1 MIDNIEQRCYN
12 YIKKGK
18 NMEEYILDLIP
29 NNRFITR
36 LELTLKTNVTDREVR
51 RIISKLKQN
60 HTIISMSSGKGY
72 RKCKY
77 TTEMSKGEIEKELS
91 NVKHCINEIN
101 HKKKIYNMQLR
112 QYIAYLKELEK
123 NL

>member
-1 MIDNIEQRCYN
+1 
-12 YIKKGK
+12 
-18 NMEEYILDLIP
+18 MEEFILNLIP
-29 NNRFITR
+29 NDRYITR
-36 LELTLKTNVTDREVR
+36 LELTLKTNITDREVR
-51 RIISKLKQN
+51 RVISNLKQN

-72 RKCKY
+72 KKCKY
-77 TTEMSKGEIEKELS
+77 STEMTNDETIEEMD

>member
-1 MIDNIEQRCYN
+1 
-12 YIKKGK
+12 
-18 NMEEYILDLIP
+18 MEEYILDLIP

-36 LELTLKTNVTDREVR
+36 LELTNLTSKSDRDIR
-51 RIISKLKQN
+51 RIISNLKQH
-60 HTIISMSSGKGY
+60 HTIISLSTGKGY

-77 TTEMSKGEIEKELS
+77 TTEMSKGEIGSEIDTI
-91 NVKHCINEIN
+91 KHCINEIN

>member
-1 MIDNIEQRCYN
+1 
-12 YIKKGK
+12 
-18 NMEEYILDLIP
+18 MEEYILNLIP

-36 LELTLKTNVTDREVR
+36 LELTNLTNKSDRDIR
-51 RIISKLKQN
+51 RIISNLKQK
-60 HTIISMSSGKGY
+60 HTIISLSTGKGY

-77 TTEMSKGEIEKELS
+77 TTEMSQQEIACEIDTI
-91 NVKHCINEIN
+91 KHCINEIN

-123 NL
+123 NLWKTFLK

>member
-1 MIDNIEQRCYN
+1 
-12 YIKKGK
+12 
-18 NMEEYILDLIP
+18 MEEFILNLIP
-29 NNRFITR
+29 NNRYITR

-51 RIISKLKQN
+51 RTISNLKQK
-60 HTIISMSSGKGY
+60 HTIISLSSGKGY
-72 RKCKY
+72 KKCKY
-77 TTEMSKGEIEKELS
+77 STEMSNAEKLEEMD

-123 NL
+123 SIDK